1 MSKKFR
7 KSAKEIERLQNLY
20 QLDSNQPKESI
31 KPVSKLA
38 SDNSTPDSV
47 HIIGNRQTVKH
58 AVIKQDLVFV
68 SILAVIMMALLFG
81 LNYLTAT
88 TGFSG
93 WLAGLAGQ
101 IF

>member
-1 MSKKFR
+1 MSKKSK

-31 KPVSKLA
+31 KPVNKLA

-47 HIIGNRQTVKH
+47 HIIGNRQTIKH
-58 AVIKQDLVFV
+58 AVIKQDLAFV
-68 SILAVIMMALLFG
+68 TILIVIMIALLFG

-88 TGFSG
+88 TGFGG

>member
-7 KSAKEIERLQNLY
+7 KSAKEIGRLQNLY
-20 QLDSNQPKESI
+20 QLDSNQPKESV

-38 SDNSTPDSV
+38 SNNSESDNM

-68 SILAVIMMALLFG
+68 SILIVVMIALLFG
-81 LNYLTAT
+81 LNYLAT
-88 TGFSG
+88 TTNFGA
-93 WLAGLAGQ
+93 WLAGLVS
-101 IF
+101 